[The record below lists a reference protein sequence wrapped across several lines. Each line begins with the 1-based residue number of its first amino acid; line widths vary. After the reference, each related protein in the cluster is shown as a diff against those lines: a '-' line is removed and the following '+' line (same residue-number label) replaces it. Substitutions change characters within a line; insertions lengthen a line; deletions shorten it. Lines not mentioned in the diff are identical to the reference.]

1 MDSIIVEKMMTAYC
15 KDLVRQYKKDYRR
28 GWRSSAGPGD
38 TLDNHNLESPAWFD
52 GYFDY
57 SAGRTQ
63 LHSMNCENYDA
74 MTGHDHCTNQA
85 GRV

>member
-1 MDSIIVEKMMTAYC
+1 MDSIIVEKMVTIYC
-15 KDLVRQYKKDYRR
+15 AQLVRQYKKDYRR
-28 GWRSSAGPGD
+28 GWRSSAGPSA
-38 TLDNHNLESPAWFD
+38 TLDNHNYESPAWFD

-63 LHSMNCENYDA
+63 LHSMTCENYDI
-74 MTGHDHCTNQA
+74 MTGHDHCTNHA